1 MLIKTGTDVNTQ
13 TICKKKKKKVKKQ
26 NVFTMNNKKTI
37 DTIKTVTKVNT

>member
-13 TICKKKKKKVKKQ
+13 TICKKKKTVKKQ
-26 NVFTMNNKKTI
+26 NFFTMNNKKTI